1 MKNFQHQ
8 PRSGFGFGSPHTRRR
23 PARSSNP
30 PAAVTRH
37 GHPPRSQLTRHPRS
51 RPAPLPT
58 VKDCLSVGVGMRQHA
73 SHLADARWGDRL
85 GCTGQGGCPDARGGA
100 TDQDSKKAEAPQWA
114 ARPEGEGRG
123 RSRTSSTR
131 NRGRPHTA
139 RGDCGL
145 VRDPVEKAMP
155 YDTALPL
162 LQARASATR
171 SEGASPHRS
180 TQSGQCTVQADRAR
194 DSVPVFAGTRHPQ
207 PAQSAGYL
215 LERGLFRVC
224 MVCSGSGL

>member
-1 MKNFQHQ
+1 M
-8 PRSGFGFGSPHTRRR
+8 GS
-23 PARSSNP
+23 S
-30 PAAVTRH
+30 
-37 GHPPRSQLTRHPRS
+37 
-51 RPAPLPT
+51 
-58 VKDCLSVGVGMRQHA
+58 
-73 SHLADARWGDRL
+73 
-85 GCTGQGGCPDARGGA
+85 ARGRGERAVYNEQHPQQGA
-100 TDQDSKKAEAPQWA
+100 STH
-114 ARPEGEGRG
+114 RPR
-123 RSRTSSTR
+123 RLRMK
-131 NRGRPHTA
+131 
-139 RGDCGL
+139 
-145 VRDPVEKAMP
+145 RDPVEKAMP

-171 SEGASPHRS
+171 SDGASPHRS